1 MHLSVLNAEKSSV
14 TLEKENDTDQPITQ
28 CKQNCLIE
36 FLISTTLRQF
46 REVDMKTIICK
57 EVDFI
62 TNFQREFNFTKE
74 NIMYIFF

>member
-46 REVDMKTIICK
+46 CEVDMKTIICK

-62 TNFQREFNFTKE
+62 ISFQSEFNFTKE